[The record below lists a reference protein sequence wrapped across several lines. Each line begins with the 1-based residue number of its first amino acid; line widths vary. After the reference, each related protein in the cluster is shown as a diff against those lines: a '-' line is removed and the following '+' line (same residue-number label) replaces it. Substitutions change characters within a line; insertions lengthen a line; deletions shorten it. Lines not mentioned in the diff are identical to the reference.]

1 MTCVSHRLAGWNRFE
16 AEATGSQEVVK
27 WKHRLGAGG
36 RGVRDTQ
43 VWTEVAWDSPAPDG
57 LGLALDPAFLFDSPW
72 AGQSPA

>member
-43 VWTEVAWDSPAPDG
+43 VWTEVA
-57 LGLALDPAFLFDSPW
+57 
-72 AGQSPA
+72 